1 MFNEY
6 EATWQLINDG
16 HVEVIVPDIPTGVY
30 VIHAVLAPTVGRAS
44 YWDGFY
50 VSAPVASSTP
60 AGSTPASGSPSPTT
74 ETGAITTQGDF
85 VTFKGKSTALSPATR
100 IKLNRIVQTA
110 GDSAAVTTVT
120 TFSDLRGSRA
130 SKKVAQKRAKKIAS
144 FLRGQGLIGTIGTN
158 VEQGT
163 VSPQTKGALVR
174 MTTDL
179 DQSLASS
186 SDSVRSLVVR
196 YAKGVSPLV
205 NGKVVGSNKVT
216 GIIGSGMSLGP
227 NLGLRMYRVDFAQS
241 VSAAAAQKAANQMSK
256 DKKIEFAE
264 PDSFVSAQVSNG

>member
-1 MFNEY
+1 M
-6 EATWQLINDG
+6 
-16 HVEVIVPDIPTGVY
+16 
-30 VIHAVLAPTVGRAS
+30 
-44 YWDGFY
+44 
-50 VSAPVASSTP
+50 
-60 AGSTPASGSPSPTT
+60 
-74 ETGAITTQGDF
+74 
-85 VTFKGKSTALSPATR
+85 
-100 IKLNRIVQTA
+100 
-110 GDSAAVTTVT
+110 
-120 TFSDLRGSRA
+120 
-130 SKKVAQKRAKKIAS
+130 
-144 FLRGQGLIGTIGTN
+144 
-158 VEQGT
+158 
-163 VSPQTKGALVR
+163 R